1 MRRQMHP
8 ILDIENLC
16 VTYHDGTEALT
27 GVSMAVEP
35 DRKVGLIG
43 PNGAGKT
50 SLLLAIMRGV
60 PFTGRIAL
68 DGIESTRRTADEIRG
83 RCGMTFQDPDD
94 QLFMPTLLD
103 DAAFGPLNQGCD
115 PEDARAAAIGA
126 ISAVALS
133 GMENRCA
140 HHLSGGQKRNAALAT
155 ILSMNVKLMLL
166 DEPGASLDFRSR
178 RRLTEILAGRD
189 EAMLLATH
197 DLNMVAEL
205 CDRVIVMD
213 GGKIAA
219 DAPADTIL
227 NDLQLLG
234 AHGLA

>member
-1 MRRQMHP
+1 MQT
-8 ILDIENLC
+8 ILDIEDLC
-16 VTYHDGTEALT
+16 VTYQDGTEALR
-27 GVSMAVEP
+27 GVSLAVEP
-35 DRKVGLIG
+35 AQRVGLIG

-50 SLLLAIMRGV
+50 SLLLAIMLGV
-60 PFTGRIAL
+60 PFTGRIAV
-68 DGIESTRRTADEIRG
+68 DGIEATRRTADDIRS
-83 RCGMTFQDPDD
+83 RCGITFQDPDD

-103 DAAFGPLNQGCD
+103 DVAFGPLNHGYD
-115 PEDARAAAIGA
+115 AAVARAAAEQA
-126 ISAVALS
+126 IAAAALS

-155 ILSMNVKLMLL
+155 ILSMNVKLLLL

-178 RRLTEILAGRD
+178 RRLAEILGGRT

-213 GGKIAA
+213 GGTITA

-227 NDLQLLG
+227 KDTKLLG